1 MKVKALVAGALLIL
15 ATSFYGD
22 AVAQSRTGYRKVC
35 GDGAWRILASN
46 TQFFAGSYKLLVL
59 LDSGTVFYYPPNRSS
74 SLTVK
79 GISRR
84 SGDDLIISN
93 PNGSTTTLHYAYSI
107 ECDGWY

>member
-22 AVAQSRTGYRKVC
+22 AVAQSRTGYRKEC
-35 GDGAWRILASN
+35 GDGAWRFIAMN
-46 TQFFAGSYKLLVL
+46 TRFFAGSNKLLVVES
-59 LDSGTVFYYPPNRSS
+59 SGTVFYYRPGLGSM
-74 SLTVK
+74 TVK

-84 SGDDLIISN
+84 SGDDLIIAN
-93 PNGSTTTLHYAYSI
+93 PDGTTTTLHYAYST